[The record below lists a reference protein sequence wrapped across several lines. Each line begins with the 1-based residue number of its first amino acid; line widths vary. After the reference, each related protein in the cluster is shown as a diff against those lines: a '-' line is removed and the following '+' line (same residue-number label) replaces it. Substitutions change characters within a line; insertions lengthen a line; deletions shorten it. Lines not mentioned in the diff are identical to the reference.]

1 MVLADTSVWVEHL
14 RRGEPRLAALLE
26 AGDVLRHSFVIGELA
41 CGHLRQRAKILGL
54 LAALP
59 AVDEATHD
67 EVLVFIERHKLQGR
81 GLGLI
86 DMHLLASCALAGSP
100 LWTLDAR
107 LARAGSQIGTGV
119 TR

>member
-14 RRGEPRLAALLE
+14 RRGEPRLAALLQ
-26 AGDVLRHSFVIGELA
+26 AGDVLCHSFVIGELA

-59 AVDEATHD
+59 SIDAATND
-67 EVLVFIERHKLQGR
+67 EVLVFIERHKLQGK

-86 DMHLLASCALAGSP
+86 DMHLLASCALAGNP
-100 LWTLDAR
+100 MWTLDAR
-107 LARAGSQIGTGV
+107 LAKVASQFGV
-119 TR
+119 GVL